1 MGLWGTIAGI
11 GASLIPGVGPVL
23 GPIVGAAVNGV
34 EQSKAAKDASQAQVS
49 AGNKALDLYS
59 NIYGQQRAD
68 LAPYRSAGTSALG
81 AEMSLLGLPGL
92 GAMPSGPMGY
102 SVSGTDSGTQPYTGL
117 TGSAAPPGFQ
127 AGAIGDPNAN
137 GGYGGQSHGTD
148 TLGARGSVADTT
160 SSYGPKSSPVP
171 TLKVQGPDGQVY
183 MIPADQAADAQKNG
197 GQVIGPA

>member
-1 MGLWGTIAGI
+1 MGLWGTIAGV

-102 SVSGTDSGTQPYTGL
+102 ASAGDSTQPYTGL
-117 TGSAAPPGFQ
+117 TGA
-127 AGAIGDPNAN
+127 AGAYGSKGGAISDPNAN
-137 GGYGGQSHGTD
+137 GGYAGQVPGTA

-171 TLKVQGPDGQVY
+171 TLKVQGPNGQVY